1 MRDKVYLVTGG
12 AGGIGSAV
20 VRVVAK
26 NAERGILIIHYN
38 SNNVGAE
45 NLKKE
50 IEKENKNIKV
60 FILQADLERKEE
72 CEKLCNLILKKFG
85 TVDVLV
91 NNAGYVEDKEL
102 SKRTYED
109 FEKTIKINLISNF
122 YLSKI
127 LGYKMFEQKSGKI
140 VNISSTSGLILHS
153 GSMNPTSI
161 DYDASKAGINAL
173 TKNFAQEFAP
183 YVNVNAVAPGW
194 VDTPLNYELP
204 ECVRQNE
211 NEKILKNRWAS
222 AEEVAEL
229 VWYLISDKADFING
243 SIYEI
248 DGGRR

>member
-1 MRDKVYLVTGG
+1 MKDKVCLITGG

-20 VRVVAK
+20 ARVIAK
-26 NAERGILIIHYN
+26 NIANGILILHYN
-38 SNNVGAE
+38 SNKNGAE

-60 FILQADLERKEE
+60 YTLQADLEIKEE
-72 CEKLCNLILKKFG
+72 CEKLCDLILKKFG
-85 TVDVLV
+85 VVDVLV

-102 SKRTYED
+102 SERTYED
-109 FEKTIKINLISNF
+109 FEKTIKINLIANF
-122 YLSKI
+122 YLSKV
-127 LGYKMFEQKSGKI
+127 LGYKMLEQKFGKI

-161 DYDASKAGINAL
+161 DYDASKAGVNAL

-204 ECVRQNE
+204 EYVRQSE

-222 AEEVAEL
+222 PEEIAEL

>member
-1 MRDKVYLVTGG
+1 MKDKVCLITGG

-20 VRVVAK
+20 ARVIAK
-26 NAERGILIIHYN
+26 NIENGILILHYN
-38 SNNVGAE
+38 SNKNGVE

-60 FILQADLERKEE
+60 FTLQANLEKKEE
-72 CEKLCNLILKKFG
+72 CEKLCDLILKKFG
-85 TVDVLV
+85 VVDVLV

-102 SKRTYED
+102 SERTYED
-109 FEKTIKINLISNF
+109 FEKTIKINLIANF
-122 YLSKI
+122 YLSKV
-127 LGYKMFEQKSGKI
+127 LGYKMLEQKFGKI

-161 DYDASKAGINAL
+161 DYDASKAGVNAL

-204 ECVRQNE
+204 EYVRQSE

-222 AEEVAEL
+222 PEEIAEL

>member
-1 MRDKVYLVTGG
+1 MKDKVYLITGG

-20 VRVVAK
+20 ARVIAK
-26 NAERGILIIHYN
+26 NIANGILILHYN
-38 SNNVGAE
+38 SNKNGAE

-60 FILQADLERKEE
+60 YTLQADLEIKEE
-72 CEKLCNLILKKFG
+72 CEKLCDLILKKFG
-85 TVDVLV
+85 VVDVLV

-102 SKRTYED
+102 SERTYED
-109 FEKTIKINLISNF
+109 FEKTIKINLIANF
-122 YLSKI
+122 YLSKV
-127 LGYKMFEQKSGKI
+127 LGYKMLEQKFGKI

-161 DYDASKAGINAL
+161 DYDASKAGVNAL

-204 ECVRQNE
+204 EYVRQSE

-222 AEEVAEL
+222 PEEIAEL